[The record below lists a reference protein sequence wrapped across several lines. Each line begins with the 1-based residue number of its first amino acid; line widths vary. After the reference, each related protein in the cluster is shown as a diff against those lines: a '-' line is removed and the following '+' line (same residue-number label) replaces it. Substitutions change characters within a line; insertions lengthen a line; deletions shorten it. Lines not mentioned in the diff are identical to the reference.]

1 MALGRKTGGRQKNTP
16 NKASRKREAEVAA
29 TGTTPLEYLLSD
41 MRDDTLERSD
51 RRTAAIAAAPYVHP
65 RLSNIE
71 AQLNGE
77 LRVTEIRETYR
88 DPRS

>member
-16 NKASRKREAEVAA
+16 NKASAHREALIAKEGV
-29 TGTTPLEYLLSD
+29 TPLQYLLAD
-41 MRDDTLERSD
+41 MRDESLNRAD

-65 RLSNIE
+65 RLSNVE

-77 LRVTEIRETYR
+77 LKITAIEQRIV
-88 DPRS
+88 RSGG